1 MATDW
6 TKTINDQY
14 KNMLEAQKTK
24 LDAAYQQNKTAY
36 NKQLSDAP
44 EQYQGIKNEAYT
56 NNALA
61 EQTRKENMANMGLSG
76 AGGTSQ
82 TLQQRNQTS
91 LLNTLGDASRQ
102 EQDYTDNINLA
113 LGGLTTQ
120 YNADT
125 LSAEQQ
131 NAAELSG
138 AIVSQGQWQ
147 SGHDLSQQQYE
158 QSQKDS
164 VFNQAWSLYQK
175 RLITK
180 KQFEQL
186 TGYKLK

>member
-14 KNMLEAQKTK
+14 KNMLDAQKTK

-36 NKQLSDAP
+36 NKQLSDLP
-44 EQYQGIKNEAYT
+44 GQYQGIKNEAYA

-61 EQTRKENMANMGLSG
+61 EQARKENMANMGLSG

-91 LLNTLGDASRQ
+91 LLNTLGDAARQ

-113 LGGLTTQ
+113 LGSLTTQ

-138 AIVSQGQWQ
+138 AIVSQGQWL
-147 SGHDLSQQQYE
+147 SGHDLSQQQLDL
-158 QSQKDS
+158 SRKDS
-164 VFNQAWSLYQK
+164 AFNQAWSLYQK